1 MKEIATIRSA
11 AVQPLVAGYLS
22 QCHFAEAALNTCAL
36 SAEALDNPDSELP
49 QFSAWKLV
57 ELLAQLEGNPLFA
70 YDAVMQS
77 DAILNP
83 LSATQLLQYKDLPL
97 ELACSFIEAL
107 NIYTPQV
114 HFWWEIVGDEF
125 RVFSCPSDQKVRE
138 GIQVEYYALAV
149 ILRFFQAHIEDRL
162 IPVKVTFRAQIG
174 PTKNMPQDWGDAVQS
189 SSRRFTA
196 MAFPL
201 RHFAQYAK
209 DMAGNYSAA
218 QQSISADETL
228 CRFRQLVKPYIGRPG
243 CNVDSLAAVLGLS
256 PRTLQRRLG
265 ELETTFT
272 SVIDDC
278 RLEIAVEELSTG
290 KHSKEKIAHKLGY
303 NNPGDFTRA
312 FKRWTGETPTGFKNV
327 VDMRSQAADNLR

>member
-11 AVQPLVAGYLS
+11 AVQPLVAGYLN
-22 QCHFAEAALNTCAL
+22 QCHFAEAALNTCGL
-36 SAEALDNPDSELP
+36 SAEALDNPDSEVP

-83 LSATQLLQYKDLPL
+83 LSATQLLQYKGLPL

-107 NIYTPQV
+107 NKYTPQV

-125 RVFSCPSDQKVRE
+125 RAFSCPSDQKVRE

-162 IPVKVTFRAQIG
+162 IPVKVTFRGQIG

-189 SSRRFTA
+189 GSRRFTA

-209 DMAGNYSAA
+209 DMAGMAGNYSAA

-243 CNVDSLAAVLGLS
+243 CNIESLAAVLGIS

-265 ELETTFT
+265 ELGT
-272 SVIDDC
+272 SFSRILDEC
-278 RLEIAVEELSTG
+278 RLEVAVEELSTG
-290 KHSKEKIAHKLGY
+290 ELSKEKIAHKLGY

-312 FKRWTGETPTGFKNV
+312 FKRWTGDTPTQFNGT
-327 VDMRSQAADNLR
+327 VDPR